1 MEAVAELS
9 APSLAGAPG
18 EYTWIVAVAGVTCFL
33 TAFAIGANDV
43 ANTFSSSVGSRAIP
57 LWAAIGMSAVL
68 ETVGATLLGGAVT
81 DSIRSKII
89 DFEVFRETPSILMTG
104 MLCALVGA
112 GLWLFLANH
121 LGLPVSTTHSIIGAL
136 LGFGLASGNVRAVK
150 WTQVAFIVGSWVA
163 APLAASAAGA
173 TIFVCMRRLILRSR
187 QPLRRAKRFLWIFIY
202 LITLTFSVFLVFKNF
217 FELNMSCDQMV
228 AGGRVEHFE
237 PCRISR
243 WADAHSGTALGIAVA
258 LSVALTFVISCL
270 VYRFAFYRVESYRR
284 RQKRSSRTEPRDASE
299 EGTGPSH
306 ARPGGLLLTP
316 RSCVAKEGE
325 RRPGALEDALRLAG
339 EESARIA
346 SAESR
351 LQKPPPLECMDT
363 CADSLQINDGRAA
376 AAKPDVGTAAQSP
389 ESRFAADPVGSS
401 VPDRSVLAFSRSL
414 AEDAQAAFH
423 ASVQHCASPRFS
435 AASRGDSR
443 YPLQR
448 STSDFSAFLSSPS
461 SSVPPSSPSP
471 SSTPSSPSASPRRP
485 PSRPPVPRTCSPAPV
500 SPSVPRAFAST
511 ATHGHPPAL
520 SDTDAD
526 TPEGPDRRRQ
536 SAALA
541 GAKDAEAS
549 PLFAD
554 PAPHP
559 ERRDE
564 VPAAKRERDARRTL
578 LLPPRVTGEAPEGFF
593 APTVSHDDNG
603 LVFVSQADLADSLG
617 SGVDEEEDAPR
628 SWRGKL
634 KAAWRSMPW
643 FKDIHAEG
651 STEDDLVARLQTGA
665 EVFDTETE
673 LFFSACQVVSA
684 CMGCIAHSA
693 NDTANAIGPFAA
705 ILTVYQSG
713 SADSEIGSPWYILLF
728 GGLSM
733 SLGLALLGYRVIKTV
748 GVKLVK
754 ITPARGFSMELGAAW
769 TVLIF
774 SAIGIPLSTTH
785 CAVGSTVGVGLME
798 PKHPRRE
805 TGGGPVAEG
814 EEPKKRAVQCPVI
827 NTASVNWKLFGGV
840 FVSWIITIAFSALVT
855 AALFSFAAYSPRM
868 VSK

>member
-1 MEAVAELS
+1 
-9 APSLAGAPG
+9 
-18 EYTWIVAVAGVTCFL
+18 
-33 TAFAIGANDV
+33 
-43 ANTFSSSVGSRAIP
+43 
-57 LWAAIGMSAVL
+57 
-68 ETVGATLLGGAVT
+68 
-81 DSIRSKII
+81 
-89 DFEVFRETPSILMTG
+89 
-104 MLCALVGA
+104 
-112 GLWLFLANH
+112 
-121 LGLPVSTTHSIIGAL
+121 
-136 LGFGLASGNVRAVK
+136 
-150 WTQVAFIVGSWVA
+150 
-163 APLAASAAGA
+163 
-173 TIFVCMRRLILRSR
+173 
-187 QPLRRAKRFLWIFIY
+187 
-202 LITLTFSVFLVFKNF
+202 
-217 FELNMSCDQMV
+217 
-228 AGGRVEHFE
+228 
-237 PCRISR
+237 
-243 WADAHSGTALGIAVA
+243 
-258 LSVALTFVISCL
+258 
-270 VYRFAFYRVESYRR
+270 
-284 RQKRSSRTEPRDASE
+284 
-299 EGTGPSH
+299 
-306 ARPGGLLLTP
+306 
-316 RSCVAKEGE
+316 
-325 RRPGALEDALRLAG
+325 
-339 EESARIA
+339 
-346 SAESR
+346 
-351 LQKPPPLECMDT
+351 
-363 CADSLQINDGRAA
+363 
-376 AAKPDVGTAAQSP
+376 
-389 ESRFAADPVGSS
+389 
-401 VPDRSVLAFSRSL
+401 
-414 AEDAQAAFH
+414 
-423 ASVQHCASPRFS
+423 
-435 AASRGDSR
+435 
-443 YPLQR
+443 
-448 STSDFSAFLSSPS
+448 
-461 SSVPPSSPSP
+461 
-471 SSTPSSPSASPRRP
+471 
-485 PSRPPVPRTCSPAPV
+485 
-500 SPSVPRAFAST
+500 
-511 ATHGHPPAL
+511 
-520 SDTDAD
+520 
-526 TPEGPDRRRQ
+526 
-536 SAALA
+536 
-541 GAKDAEAS
+541 DAEAS

-805 TGGGPVAEG
+805 TGDGPVAEG